1 MNSVGQAANGTTGG
15 AILLDM
21 IPIVVIVVL
30 IIAFIIGRH
39 RFKSEERHLNQ
50 VIDTIN
56 QQRADDSIDSGK
68 DQK

>member
-1 MNSVGQAANGTTGG
+1 MNPTDNVVGSAG
-15 AILLDM
+15 IELLLDF
-21 IPIVVIVVL
+21 IPIIVIVIL

-56 QQRADDSIDSGK
+56 QQRADDNIDSGK

>member
-1 MNSVGQAANGTTGG
+1 MNPTDNAVGSAGTEL
-15 AILLDM
+15 LLDF
-21 IPIVVIVVL
+21 ILIIVIVIL
-30 IIAFIIGRH
+30 IIAFLIARH

>member
-1 MNSVGQAANGTTGG
+1 MNPTDNAVGSAG
-15 AILLDM
+15 IELLLDF
-21 IPIVVIVVL
+21 IPIIVIVIL

-56 QQRADDSIDSGK
+56 QQRADESIDSGK